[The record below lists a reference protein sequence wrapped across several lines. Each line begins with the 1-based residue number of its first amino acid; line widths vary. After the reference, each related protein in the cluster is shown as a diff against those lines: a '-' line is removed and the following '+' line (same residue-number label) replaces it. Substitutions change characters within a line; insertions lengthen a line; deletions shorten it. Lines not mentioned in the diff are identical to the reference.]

1 MQYDLGLK
9 YIRKNYIER
18 QAFLSAKYNADEI
31 YVQTTSKS
39 RTIESANA
47 QLDGLFSRELTFPFI
62 DPIYYMDVIPAHRD
76 YSMHLDK
83 NICKRFS

>member
-47 QLDGLFSRELTFPFI
+47 QLDGLFSR
-62 DPIYYMDVIPAHRD
+62 
-76 YSMHLDK
+76 
-83 NICKRFS
+83 